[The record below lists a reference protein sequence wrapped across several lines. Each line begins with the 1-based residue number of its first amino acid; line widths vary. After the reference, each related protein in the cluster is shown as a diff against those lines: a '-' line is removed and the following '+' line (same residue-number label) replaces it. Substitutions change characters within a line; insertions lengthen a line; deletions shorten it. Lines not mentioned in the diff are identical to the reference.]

1 METTLRKPKRKAIGK
16 SSKANKSLNLK
27 TIPKKRPL
35 KRKTVAGKI
44 PRSNNIKKSTD
55 MDQNDLVSDITEAKS
70 IENSDNDISRIA
82 DQKEENLVNLIV
94 KVLVRSTLEELYGK
108 ESN

>member
-1 METTLRKPKRKAIGK
+1 METITSKPKRKAIRKG
-16 SSKANKSLNLK
+16 SKVTRNLLA
-27 TIPKKRPL
+27 TPKKRM
-35 KRKTVAGKI
+35 RKTVTSKT
-44 PRSNNIKKSTD
+44 PRSNNSKKTAEI
-55 MDQNDLVSDITEAKS
+55 DQNGYISDITKPKS

>member
-1 METTLRKPKRKAIGK
+1 METTLRKPKRKAIRKG
-16 SSKANKSLNLK
+16 SKVTRNLLS
-27 TIPKKRPL
+27 TPKKRA
-35 KRKTVAGKI
+35 RKTVTAKI
-44 PRSNNIKKSTD
+44 PGSNNSKKSTGI
-55 MDQNDLVSDITEAKS
+55 DQKGLVSSITEAKS
-70 IENSDNDISRIA
+70 IENSDNDIRRIA

>member
-1 METTLRKPKRKAIGK
+1 METITSKPKRKAIRKG
-16 SSKANKSLNLK
+16 SKVNRNLLA
-27 TIPKKRPL
+27 TPKKRA
-35 KRKTVAGKI
+35 RKAVIAKI
-44 PRSNNIKKSTD
+44 PGSNNSKKSTD
-55 MDQNDLVSDITEAKS
+55 MNQKGLVSSITEAKS